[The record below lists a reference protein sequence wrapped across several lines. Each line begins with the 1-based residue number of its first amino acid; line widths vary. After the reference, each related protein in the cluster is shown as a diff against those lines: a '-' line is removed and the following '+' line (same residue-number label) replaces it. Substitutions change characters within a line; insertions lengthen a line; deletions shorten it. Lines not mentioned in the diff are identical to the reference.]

1 MEVKVVK
8 RILEANEVIAQE
20 NARLFAEHGI
30 YVLNLMGSPGT
41 GKTSLLERTLEALR
55 GRWRIGVIE
64 GDIATSRDA
73 ERIAQHGVPTVQINT
88 GGACHLDGNMIRGAL
103 GEMDFD
109 GIDLLIVENVGN
121 LVCPAEFR
129 IGEDDKAMIL
139 SVTEGEDKPLKYP
152 LMFQVSS
159 ALLLN
164 KIDLLPYVDFDVER
178 FRENALKV
186 NPRLEIMEISCK
198 TGEGIERWIGWLE
211 ERAKG
216 KRG

>member
-8 RILEANEVIAQE
+8 RILEANELIAQE

-178 FRENALKV
+178 LRENALKV

-198 TGEGIERWIGWLE
+198 TGKGIERWIGWLE

>member
-88 GGACHLDGNMIRGAL
+88 GGACHLDGKDRKST
-103 GEMDFD
+103 
-109 GIDLLIVENVGN
+109 V
-121 LVCPAEFR
+121 
-129 IGEDDKAMIL
+129 
-139 SVTEGEDKPLKYP
+139 
-152 LMFQVSS
+152 
-159 ALLLN
+159 
-164 KIDLLPYVDFDVER
+164 
-178 FRENALKV
+178 
-186 NPRLEIMEISCK
+186 
-198 TGEGIERWIGWLE
+198 
-211 ERAKG
+211 
-216 KRG
+216 

>member
-20 NARLFAEHGI
+20 NARLFAEHGV

-178 FRENALKV
+178 LRENALKV

-198 TGEGIERWIGWLE
+198 TGKGIERWIGWLE

-216 KRG
+216 KKG